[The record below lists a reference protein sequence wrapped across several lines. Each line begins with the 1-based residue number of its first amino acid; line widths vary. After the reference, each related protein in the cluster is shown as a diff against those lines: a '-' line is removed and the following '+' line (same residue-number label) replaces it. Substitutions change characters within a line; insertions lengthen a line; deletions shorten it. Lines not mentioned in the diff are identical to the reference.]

1 MYTWTDS
8 KCGDKDSPPQ
18 TFLESRA
25 QVRSILFCV
34 KADLDAGHQLV
45 DPARSRSDR
54 NQLPPWAGQVE
65 VGHPQVGHGNTNPFG
80 RTLRMRDTFGL
91 SGCNKTSCHINSY
104 HVYFY
109 TFTTQMNTLRP
120 LSTHQMMGNSNI
132 CSLLDGFPFQQVKRS
147 YKSNHWLP
155 YSFALSLAAQ
165 AKLLPRHAEDF
176 S

>member
-8 KCGDKDSPPQ
+8 KCGVKDSPPQ

-25 QVRSILFCV
+25 QMRSILFCV

-54 NQLPPWAGQVE
+54 NQWPPWAGQVE
-65 VGHPQVGHGNTNPFG
+65 VGHRQVGPGNTHPFG
-80 RTLRMRDTFGL
+80 RTLRMSSRTPLGFQAA
-91 SGCNKTSCHINSY
+91 
-104 HVYFY
+104 
-109 TFTTQMNTLRP
+109 FTTQMNTLRP

-132 CSLLDGFPFQQVKRS
+132 CSLPDGIPFQQVKRS

-176 S
+176 G